1 MRRFCFSLVAADR
14 GCGGGGAMRTGKGTY
29 PRGESQLADSTPPQ
43 HFTAVGA
50 KRASRQRGR
59 VEAAAAMGTWHTT
72 SRRKRCAFKRTRP
85 CLLRSPRL
93 IVGGG
98 RTTVQAAGEE
108 AARVGRREATR
119 RDGRRRRMGREGSEV
134 GVRRREYCGGGL
146 GTHAACR
153 RSSRRSR
160 PDQRKA
166 EHQHEHGHTP
176 RQRPRAAGDEQ
187 FDSLRGVAGSG
198 PCGSRQQRWAPGGQG
213 SPDENGSGERAG
225 GRRRG
230 RRGAQAG

>member
-1 MRRFCFSLVAADR
+1 MRERGCSSSDDPALESSRAHDLQHKRGIAQRKKQRPAGCPRAMRRFCFSLVAADR
-14 GCGGGGAMRTGKGTY
+14 GCGGGGAMRSGKGTY
-29 PRGESQLADSTPPQ
+29 PKGESQLADSTTPPQ

-59 VEAAAAMGTWHTT
+59 VEAAAAMRTWHTT

-119 RDGRRRRMGREGSEV
+119 RTTSDEWGEK
-134 GVRRREYCGGGL
+134 
-146 GTHAACR
+146 AAR
-153 RSSRRSR
+153 
-160 PDQRKA
+160 
-166 EHQHEHGHTP
+166 
-176 RQRPRAAGDEQ
+176 
-187 FDSLRGVAGSG
+187 
-198 PCGSRQQRWAPGGQG
+198 
-213 SPDENGSGERAG
+213 
-225 GRRRG
+225 
-230 RRGAQAG
+230 